1 MTAES
6 SPNTPNT
13 PEKPPFQPSL
23 QLPDGIENQIEV
35 RAVCSCITREVHNHN
50 HLC

>member
-1 MTAES
+1 MAAES

-23 QLPDGIENQIEV
+23 QLPEGIENHIEV
-35 RAVCSCITREVHNHN
+35 RAACQLHHQRSAQS
-50 HLC
+50 